1 MTRDPQEFPMS
12 QQAPPPPVGYSHPPM
27 PQGAAGMP
35 YGGRPSAPGYGGYAP
50 PPPPKSKAPKIIGIV
65 VGVFVAIVVAL
76 FALVMAFGNPVV
88 TADQVEAQIAQQYEV
103 APSQVSC
110 PSSLEGEVGAT
121 ITCTGTDAGQTTT
134 LLVQVTG
141 VEGDTV
147 NFSITPQ

>member
-1 MTRDPQEFPMS
+1 MR
-12 QQAPPPPVGYSHPPM
+12 
-27 PQGAAGMP
+27 
-35 YGGRPSAPGYGGYAP
+35 
-50 PPPPKSKAPKIIGIV
+50 KSKAPKIIGIV
-65 VGVFVAIVVAL
+65 VGAFVAVVVGL
-76 FALVMAFGNPVV
+76 FVLVMAFGNPVV
-88 TADQVEAQIAQQYEV
+88 TADQVEQQIAQQYGV

-121 ITCTGTDAGQTTT
+121 ITCTGTDAGQTST